1 MTTSFWSKCSINNG
15 ISFGSIPK
23 SQSNQTTIS
32 PLVASMPMAKADA
45 RPLSLALWINLTFGW
60 FNSSTTLQV
69 PSSLSSTMI
78 ISKRSSPNEFA
89 TLWIAS
95 SIFST
100 SLYEGRTTETVGISI
115 DVFRIRDVLA
125 SC

>member
-1 MTTSFWSKCSINNG
+1 
-15 ISFGSIPK
+15 
-23 SQSNQTTIS
+23 
-32 PLVASMPMAKADA
+32 MPMAKADA